1 MPVVDVEGAALHRKI
16 AFSDWESAHGETT
29 LLARDLVVREAT
41 PPTHVVAAPGRV
53 TTVRVPEGVHPG
65 ELGQVLAGRRQ
76 PFDGEV
82 VVDGLLLPE
91 QREQV
96 ARRTALL
103 EIGPFETAPVSPRG
117 LFRDRAR
124 LTSVERFA
132 TQGVRRHRARRCS
145 TTWVAAADARV
156 EAVAVDASMALAG
169 GADVYVMSGL
179 DHLLDGPRR
188 DAEALAAELADR
200 GQTVIVV
207 EPRWAPADPAS
218 TDGATRALE
227 GSARRSHA

>member
-1 MPVVDVEGAALHRKI
+1 MTSVFVAFIPAGTSTIQQIAFGLAVGVFVDAFVVRMTLVPAVLMLLGDKAWWLPSWLATRMPVVDVEGAALHRKI

-76 PFDGEV
+76 PFAGEV

-103 EIGPFETAPVSPRG
+103 EIGPFETAPVSPPV
-117 LFRDRAR
+117 LFCARAR

-132 TQGVRRHRARRCS
+132 TQGVRRHRADAAPRPGWQRGRPRRG
-145 TTWVAAADARV
+145 R
-156 EAVAVDASMALAG
+156 G
-169 GADVYVMSGL
+169 GRC
-179 DHLLDGPRR
+179 LDGSRR
-188 DAEALAAELADR
+188 
-200 GQTVIVV
+200 GPT
-207 EPRWAPADPAS
+207 S
-218 TDGATRALE
+218 T
-227 GSARRSHA
+227 